1 MNNVAKQLFSGVS
14 YTAVSQYLGIVISLV
29 ISGILA
35 RLISPHEFG
44 IVAIATVLITFFG
57 IFSELGIAPAI
68 IQTKNLSKED
78 LDKIFSF
85 TIWIGLAISFMFFC
99 SSWIIAGYYD
109 NTKLVSICQLLSV
122 NLLFAAIN
130 IVPNGLMFKNK
141 EFKFVAIRSIIVQLV
156 GGTVAVCAALM
167 GVGIYALLINPI
179 FSSIFI
185 FLFSY
190 RRFPLKARFTFG
202 LDAMK
207 KISSFSLYQF
217 FFNLINY
224 FSRNLDKLLVGKFM
238 NLGSLGYYDKSYR
251 LMMLPLQNITAV
263 LTPVM
268 HPVLSDFQDNLSHLE
283 RSYLK
288 IIRLLAF
295 IGFPLSAFLWFS
307 AEEIMLLVFGNQW
320 EPSVPTF
327 QILTLSVGIQII
339 LSSSGPVF
347 QAANATKILFVSGLL
362 SALLNVT
369 AILVGIFAFN
379 SLTVL
384 AMCICVSFLINFIQC
399 YTLMY
404 RVVFKVSMVE
414 FWKQFISPFALT
426 VLLTGC
432 SVGINHIISDLHLLL
447 SFIVKGIVY
456 ICVFVLY
463 IQLSKELDILGLIKS
478 LRKKQ

>member
-14 YTAVSQYLGIVISLV
+14 YTAVSQYLGIFISLA

-35 RLISPHEFG
+35 RLISPKEFG
-44 IVAIATVLITFFG
+44 IVAVATVLITFFG

-68 IQTKNLSKED
+68 IQTKNLLKED

-85 TIWIGLAISFMFFC
+85 TIWVGLAISIMFFC
-99 SSWIIAGYYD
+99 SSWLIAGYYN
-109 NTKLVSICQLLSV
+109 NTKLISVCQLLSI
-122 NLLFAAIN
+122 NLLFAAVN

-141 EFKFVAIRSIIVQLV
+141 EFRFIAIRSIIVQLV
-156 GGTVAVCAALM
+156 GGTVAVFAAFM
-167 GVGIYALLINPI
+167 GAGIYALLINPI

-190 RRFPLKARFTFG
+190 HRFPLKPLFTLG
-202 LDAMK
+202 LDSMK

-217 FFNLINY
+217 FFNIINY
-224 FSRNLDKLLVGKFM
+224 FSRNLDKLLIGKFM
-238 NLGSLGYYDKSYR
+238 NLALLGYYDKSYR

-268 HPVLSDFQDNLSHLE
+268 HPILSDFQDNLSQLE

-347 QAANATKILFVSGLL
+347 QAANATKVLFISGLL
-362 SALLNVT
+362 SAILNVA
-369 AILVGIFAFN
+369 AILIGIFAFN
-379 SLTVL
+379 SLNIL
-384 AMCICVSFLINFIQC
+384 AMCICISFLINFVQC
-399 YTLMY
+399 YILMY
-404 RVVFKVSMVE
+404 HVVFKVSMAQ
-414 FWKQFISPFALT
+414 FWKQFLSPIALT
-426 VLLTGC
+426 ALLIGC
-432 SVGINHIISDLHLLL
+432 SLAINHIIPHLHLLVSL
-447 SFIVKGIVY
+447 MIKAIIYTS
-456 ICVFVLY
+456 VFVLY
-463 IQLSKELDILGLIKS
+463 IHLTKELNIVSSIK
-478 LRKKQ
+478 LLKKK